1 MQRHGHPDVAQI
13 ARRIAFVHDVIVVGK
28 AKTAAVRTEN
38 VHMAAAAQRRACR
51 GGDIQRVEGDGQ
63 LAIRFTD
70 DHPAAVVKI
79 ILPGAVG
86 VLRTVDK
93 GITRRRIGA
102 DRDHADVGAVL
113 GAINHLHRAAGDVD
127 PLDAQTGERGAARAH
142 VISQPLAVR
151 RPDVDIG

>member
-1 MQRHGHPDVAQI
+1 M
-13 ARRIAFVHDVIVVGK
+13 HDVIVVGK

-38 VHMAAAAQRRACR
+38 VHGCRRAARRACR

>member
-1 MQRHGHPDVAQI
+1 MHH
-13 ARRIAFVHDVIVVGK
+13 VIVVGK
-28 AKTAAVRTEN
+28 AEAAAVRTEN
-38 VHMAAAAQRRACR
+38 VHMAAAAQRAGRIGR
-51 GGDIQRVEGDGQ
+51 GDIQRVEGDGQ
-63 LAIRFTD
+63 LAIRFAD

-79 ILPGAVG
+79 ILPGAVR
-86 VLRTVDK
+86 VLRSVNK
-93 GITRRRIGA
+93 GIARRRIGA

-127 PLDAQTGERGAARAH
+127 TLDAEAGERGAVRTH

>member
-79 ILPGAVG
+79 ILP
-86 VLRTVDK
+86 RC
-93 GITRRRIGA
+93 
-102 DRDHADVGAVL
+102 
-113 GAINHLHRAAGDVD
+113 
-127 PLDAQTGERGAARAH
+127 RGA
-142 VISQPLAVR
+142 
-151 RPDVDIG
+151 PDRG